1 MNKKTILIGGGI
13 LALLGILWFRT
24 RKKPNVNS
32 DLETTEIGGVSERN
46 KIYDDIYVQMMD
58 INDSIIDMET
68 GVERTLT
75 KAEMERRRS
84 EMYSKFTELKK
95 VLDSMTLTDLKFYKD
110 NIFEAQ
116 KEYENGDS
124 TKLDSLT
131 SDPLKYRDIMIFRD
145 KYPQINF

>member
-1 MNKKTILIGGGI
+1 
-13 LALLGILWFRT
+13 
-24 RKKPNVNS
+24 
-32 DLETTEIGGVSERN
+32 
-46 KIYDDIYVQMMD
+46 
-58 INDSIIDMET
+58 
-68 GVERTLT
+68 LT